1 MKEGLDKEKS
11 ISKDFEKER
20 IETMQFS
27 TENIKQQSLNESEE
41 FFAKSRKNYINYIT
55 EVQAAFELPYAEAHE
70 KLKKIH
76 DTVFSDEKPEAYL
89 TKLFS

>member
-41 FFAKSRKNYINYIT
+41 FFAKSRKNYINYHNCPVI
-55 EVQAAFELPYAEAHE
+55 
-70 KLKKIH
+70 
-76 DTVFSDEKPEAYL
+76 S
-89 TKLFS
+89 